1 MNIFE
6 LINLNKSRNNI
17 NFEYNNNI
25 KMGRRSSRR
34 SSYSRSSSP
43 RAQPYTSPTRQTG
56 PQPRSHVGMMPGVM
70 GSLVSGMAF
79 GAGSEVAHQAVR
91 SSMNHQ

>member
-25 KMGRRSSRR
+25 KWVVVHLVAVHTAVLVPLAL
-34 SSYSRSSSP
+34 SP
-43 RAQPYTSPTRQTG
+43 IHLPPDN
-56 PQPRSHVGMMPGVM
+56 
-70 GSLVSGMAF
+70 L
-79 GAGSEVAHQAVR
+79 AHNRVR
-91 SSMNHQ
+91 TWE